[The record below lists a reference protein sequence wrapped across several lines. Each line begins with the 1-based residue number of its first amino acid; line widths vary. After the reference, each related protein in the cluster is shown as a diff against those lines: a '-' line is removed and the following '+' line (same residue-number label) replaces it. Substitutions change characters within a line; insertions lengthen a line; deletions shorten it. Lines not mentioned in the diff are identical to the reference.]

1 MASLRL
7 GEYIGT
13 CIESLAIS
21 FRLGIALA
29 QPPLIQV
36 LSNTKAPY
44 NISTPSAQL
53 ALAALSK
60 EAVQNMRLKCQ
71 TLVES
76 RKQLQKSL
84 ESLSVLGVGDVI
96 GGNDANFLVVPI
108 LNKETR
114 LPDNVRA
121 NALYTE
127 LAENKGVVVRFRGK
141 EPGCEGCLR
150 ITIGTTEE
158 NEILLRQLQS
168 TLNDY

>member
-44 NISTPSAQL
+44 NISAPSAQL

-158 NEILLRQLQS
+158 NEMLLRQLQS

>member
-1 MASLRL
+1 LASLRL

-158 NEILLRQLQS
+158 NEMLLRQLQS

>member
-53 ALAALSK
+53 ALAALNK

-84 ESLSVLGVGDVI
+84 ESLSALGVGDVI

-158 NEILLRQLQS
+158 NKMLLQQLQS

>member
-158 NEILLRQLQS
+158 NEMLLRQLQS